1 MLKCCVDLPCIY
13 FGSLFSKAMKIDT
26 PDCRIIE
33 YHDEEFYEMILN
45 LERVSVGN
53 NSLKNKVQYDIKE
66 RPFVLIYEY
75 VPSLVLY
82 EFGVPRAEKIFKKEN
97 FKSREVFISLG
108 RILGI
113 DILFNNYDR
122 VPFLWNNPG
131 NPNNLLFRVN
141 LELLAP
147 GSNFK
152 DIQFLDIFIENSVAI
167 DSKPIC
173 LDPTDKYSLKSLSD
187 YLNNLSE
194 NLKEFFYE
202 MKNLIIFGKNL
213 ECFEFRCFGKLV
225 EFFKNSCGI
234 LISSTNIFHIS
245 LGMITLFQDIFNLDI
260 QSIENLILFVQNKAI
275 CTDWADVF
283 KSNAKLLNI
292 KYFINI
298 INYLRNLKEENEEIF
313 NWVRDVTV
321 DFYNVNFDEEV
332 KKVIS
337 FQESLLMNN
346 KESEILKQSI
356 HLQNAQQSS
365 EKKKIQEIKTEENID
380 EFNINKNDKK
390 KFANDV
396 HNGIYDI
403 HAIDPSWVL
412 ETKKREYIN
421 YNHLKKEAEIT
432 DIKPVVKEVK
442 KLDLNKIE
450 ENLDPHKKYTLEEL
464 KDKIQKDELKETLKI
479 KKNLNPEEF
488 KFMED
493 KIKKVDQYFFD
504 DK

>member
-1 MLKCCVDLPCIY
+1 
-13 FGSLFSKAMKIDT
+13 MKIDS

-33 YHDEEFYEMILN
+33 YHDEEFFEMIIN

-53 NSLKNKVQYDIKE
+53 NSLNNKVQYDIKE

-97 FKSREVFISLG
+97 FKSREIFISLG
-108 RILGI
+108 RILGL

-141 LELLAP
+141 LELLPP
-147 GSNFK
+147 GSKFK

-173 LDPTDKYSLKSLSD
+173 LDPSDKYSLKSLSE
-187 YLNNLSE
+187 YLNTLSE

-202 MKNLIIFGKNL
+202 MKNLMIFGKNL
-213 ECFEFRCFGKLV
+213 ECFEFRCFAKLV

-245 LGMITLFQDIFNLDI
+245 LGMITMFQDVLNLDI

-275 CTDWADVF
+275 IMDWADVF
-283 KSNAKLLNI
+283 KSNAKLLNLSYF
-292 KYFINI
+292 KYI
-298 INYLRNLKEENEEIF
+298 INYLKNLKEENEEIF

-337 FQESLLMNN
+337 FQESLVMNN
-346 KESEILKQSI
+346 KHDDLVQLSNQGQPVSQS
-356 HLQNAQQSS
+356 LDKN
-365 EKKKIQEIKTEENID
+365 KIQQINPEENID

-390 KFANDV
+390 KFTNDV

-403 HAIDPSWVL
+403 HDIDPSWVM
-412 ETKKREYIN
+412 ETKKREYNN
-421 YNHLKKEAEIT
+421 YNYLKKEAEIP

-464 KDKIQKDELKETLKI
+464 KEKIQKDELKQTLNI

-488 KFMED
+488 KFIED
-493 KIKKVDQYFFD
+493 KIKKVDEYFFE